1 VTRGAAAGSDDAEAT
16 PKPAPEPKQA
26 PPPAAVRLTRMALQ
40 RYRLVCSP
48 DNEPFAIPKSG
59 PLVVRQ
65 LRGGRGS
72 LRAELARDY
81 FTATGQVAGQ
91 QPLADAINVLHGTAQ
106 QADPEPLH
114 LRVAEHAGQ
123 LLLDLGDTTG
133 RAVAIGPGGW
143 HLVQRPP
150 VWFRRTALTGALP
163 EPVRGG
169 TLGDLWSLLNL
180 DETHRPILAAVLVA
194 ALLPGIPHPILS
206 LAGEQGSG
214 KSTAARMISAALDP
228 SPAQLRKAPRDVE
241 TWTTAAAG
249 SWVVALDNIST
260 VPEWLSDA
268 LCRASTG
275 DGDVRRE
282 LYTNGDLYVIA
293 FRRVVLLNGIDLG
306 ALRDDLADR
315 LVTVHLDRIGDRA
328 RRHDA
333 EVTRQWTEAHPRVLG
348 ALLDLTARVLDAL
361 PTVHRDEWPRMA
373 DFARVLAAVDQVLG
387 TTGLDTYLALRTE
400 LAEDAVTSDPIL
412 TRLIAA
418 VTTEWTG
425 TSAELLDTITPVS
438 PEWKPPKDW
447 PSPRQLTTIVRRR
460 APSLRRLG
468 WTVEELEKD
477 ATARAVRFKL
487 CPPPPDLRWPGND
500 ARDAR
505 VARPGHVPAGQDA
518 SPGSSDS
525 RATAERPSDVTRPSL
540 DARDVTRPA
549 TPPLSSTNGVESS
562 DTSDTSDESG
572 PSQVGRRCTD
582 CGKPLPAHAGPG
594 VLVHVEC
601 WQARTPNSTPSS
613 QQPAGGTNP

>member
-1 VTRGAAAGSDDAEAT
+1 MS
-16 PKPAPEPKQA
+16 
-26 PPPAAVRLTRMALQ
+26 
-40 RYRLVCSP
+40 
-48 DNEPFAIPKSG
+48 PFAIPKSG

-114 LRVAEHAGQ
+114 LRVAEHAEQ
-123 LLLDLGDTTG
+123 LLLDLGDATG
-133 RAVAIGPGGW
+133 RAVVIGPGGW

-169 TLGDLWSLLNL
+169 TLDDLWSLLNV
-180 DETHRPILAAVLVA
+180 DETNRPILAAVLVA

-241 TWTTAAAG
+241 TWTTATAG

-306 ALRDDLADR
+306 ATDPKTH
-315 LVTVHLDRIGDRA
+315 VISS
-328 RRHDA
+328 
-333 EVTRQWTEAHPRVLG
+333 RV
-348 ALLDLTARVLDAL
+348 
-361 PTVHRDEWPRMA
+361 
-373 DFARVLAAVDQVLG
+373 
-387 TTGLDTYLALRTE
+387 
-400 LAEDAVTSDPIL
+400 
-412 TRLIAA
+412 
-418 VTTEWTG
+418 
-425 TSAELLDTITPVS
+425 
-438 PEWKPPKDW
+438 
-447 PSPRQLTTIVRRR
+447 
-460 APSLRRLG
+460 APSGSRRKTG
-468 WTVEELEKD
+468 
-477 ATARAVRFKL
+477 
-487 CPPPPDLRWPGND
+487 
-500 ARDAR
+500 
-505 VARPGHVPAGQDA
+505 PA
-518 SPGSSDS
+518 PGS
-525 RATAERPSDVTRPSL
+525 
-540 DARDVTRPA
+540 
-549 TPPLSSTNGVESS
+549 
-562 DTSDTSDESG
+562 
-572 PSQVGRRCTD
+572 
-582 CGKPLPAHAGPG
+582 
-594 VLVHVEC
+594 
-601 WQARTPNSTPSS
+601 
-613 QQPAGGTNP
+613 